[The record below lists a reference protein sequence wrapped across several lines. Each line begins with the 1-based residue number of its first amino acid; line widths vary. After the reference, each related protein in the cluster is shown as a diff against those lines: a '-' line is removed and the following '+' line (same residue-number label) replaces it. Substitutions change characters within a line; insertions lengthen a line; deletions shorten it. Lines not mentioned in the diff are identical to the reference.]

1 MPRAGPGPVPLRPPG
16 PRPDRPARRP
26 RSRRRPAA
34 RVLRRHRRRAPP
46 DVHLTLVSRIKRLS
60 WKYAAHSYALTLKNT
75 GVLLQTLSLVA
86 TAMGL
91 SGCAVGGG
99 DSETP
104 VRAFGLAAHTEI
116 PVGAFLLGSAAAD
129 GPDDATPPA
138 STGRR

>member
-1 MPRAGPGPVPLRPPG
+1 MDRGLYHYDPLGHALTALPGAPGAADGLLREAFAATGGAPL
-16 PRPDRPARRP
+16 
-26 RSRRRPAA
+26 
-34 RVLRRHRRRAPP
+34 P

-116 PVGAFLLGSAAAD
+116 PVGAFLLGSAPTTI
-129 GPDDATPPA
+129 G
-138 STGRR
+138 